1 MRAVIYCRV
10 STEDQE
16 REGTSLQSQ
25 LEACLKKAQ
34 ELEYDVQ
41 EERIL
46 TEIFSGLML
55 DRPKLTQLREWVKR
69 KEIDAVIVYSTDRLS
84 RDPLHLLLLAEECDK
99 NQISL
104 IFVTEPLDNS
114 MEGQLLG
121 FVKGWASKLEALKI
135 VERTTRGKL
144 SRAKEGR
151 QPCGRA
157 PYGYRL
163 VDGKHEIEP
172 KEAEVVRMIFDW
184 LVKERLSLNAIQM
197 RLNKLGMPTR
207 SGRQWWQR
215 ATLYR
220 IVRDEA
226 YTGHWF
232 YNKRVEVPAKSKKGV
247 KVQVLRPREQWIP
260 VSISPLVSS
269 ENFEAA
275 QRQLARNAEL
285 SPRNTK
291 RHYLL
296 SGLLVCGKCGYNW
309 TGRTINGKTYYS
321 CNSKLGS
328 ITPNACPSRYIRAD
342 KLEPVVWETIS
353 RLLSQPKLIIEQI
366 KNRGQANSGIYLRTS
381 LERVCQALGKKSVEA
396 DRMLDAYKI
405 GAMDLQTLKR
415 KMDEVKREEAKLTE
429 EKFRLEGELR
439 RAEAQELN
447 EGKLYEFCQNLPT
460 TLANLTFEDK
470 RQILREV
477 VDKVIVDEDKVTIY
491 GIIPMPEDKV
501 DDLSVVLPSS

>member
-1 MRAVIYCRV
+1 MRAAIYCRV

-16 REGTSLQSQ
+16 REGTSLDSQ

-34 ELEYDVQ
+34 ELDCDVP
-41 EERIL
+41 EGCVL
-46 TEIFSGLML
+46 TEILSGLTL
-55 DRPKLTQLREWVKR
+55 DRPKLTELREWVKR

-157 PYGYRL
+157 LYGYRL
-163 VDGKHEIEP
+163 VDSKHEIEP

-184 LVKERLSLNAIQM
+184 LVKERLTLNAIQM
-197 RLNKLGMPTR
+197 RLNRVAIPTR

-260 VSISPLVSS
+260 VSIPPLISL
-269 ENFEAA
+269 ETFEAA

-328 ITPNACPSRYIRAD
+328 ITPNACPSRYIRGD
-342 KLEPVVWETIS
+342 KLEPMIWETIS
-353 RLLSQPKLIIEQI
+353 RLLSQPKLIIEQM
-366 KNRGQANSGIYLRTS
+366 KNRSRANPSAYLEANLDRVS
-381 LERVCQALGKKSVEA
+381 HALERKKIEA

-405 GAMDLQTLKR
+405 GAMDLHTLKQ
-415 KMDEVKREEAKLTE
+415 KMDRIKNEEAELNE
-429 EKFRLEGELR
+429 EKLRLERELR
-439 RAEAQELN
+439 KAEAQELN
-447 EGKLYEFCQNLPT
+447 EDKLDQFCQSLPT
-460 TLANLTFEDK
+460 TLANLSFEDK

-477 VDKVIVDEDKVTIY
+477 IDKIVVDGSELTIY
-491 GIIPMPEDKV
+491 GIIPMPEEKAEDM
-501 DDLSVVLPSS
+501 SVALPSS

>member
-1 MRAVIYCRV
+1 MRLALYARV

-16 REGTSLQSQ
+16 REGTSLESQ
-25 LEACLKKAQ
+25 TEAGLRKADELGGELPKERVLK
-34 ELEYDVQ
+34 EV
-41 EERIL
+41 
-46 TEIFSGLML
+46 FSGLTL
-55 DRPKLTQLREWVKR
+55 DRPKLTELREWVR
-69 KEIDAVIVYSTDRLS
+69 RNEIDAVIIYSTDRLS
-84 RDPLHLLLLAEECDK
+84 RDPVHLLLLVDEFDK
-99 NQISL
+99 AGVKIH
-104 IFVTEPLDNS
+104 FVTEPLDNS
-114 MEGQLLG
+114 LEGQLLG
-121 FVKGWASKLEALKI
+121 FVRGWASKVEALKI
-135 VERTTRGKL
+135 RERTTRGKL

-197 RLNKLGMPTR
+197 RLNKLGVPTR

-260 VSISPLVSS
+260 VCIPPLVSS

-309 TGRTINGKTYYS
+309 NGRTVNGKTYYS

-328 ITPNACPSRYIRAD
+328 ITPNACPSRYIRGD
-342 KLEPVVWETIS
+342 KLEPVIWETIS
-353 RLLSQPKLIIEQI
+353 RLLSQPQLIIEQI
-366 KNRGQANSGIYLRTS
+366 KNRSQANPGAYLKAS
-381 LERVCQALGKKSVEA
+381 LERVCQALERKRVEA

-405 GAMDLQTLKR
+405 GVMDLQTLKR

-439 RAEAQELN
+439 RGEVQKLN

-477 VDKVIVDEDKVTIY
+477 VDKVIVDEDEVTIH
-491 GIIPMPEDKV
+491 GIIPTPEDKV